1 MVTKGG
7 RGEYRL
13 DDDYM
18 LMNGEASAGIS
29 VADLSIAIADDSEY
43 KHICLNSLLGE

>member
-1 MVTKGG
+1 MVTKGSG
-7 RGEYRL
+7 GEYRL